1 MSILDVVNATSRSV
15 NEKTKN
21 MQEVANLKKKITY
34 ERERI
39 YEVFAEIGEKFYNM
53 DPNNQ
58 DFSELRVL
66 CDDVNTRKRRIK
78 KMMFSLH
85 NMRGFKICPQCKAEV
100 NGKFKFCGSCG
111 ARIPEPDEAEFL
123 DMEGLGFGTESVEE
137 KE

>member
-85 NMRGFKICPQCKAEV
+85 NMRGYKICPQCKAEV

-137 KE
+137 NE

>member
-137 KE
+137 NE